1 MFEKR
6 HPIKVVAA
14 RSGLTAHV
22 IRIWER
28 RYDAVTPARTS
39 TNRRLY
45 SDEDIEHLILL
56 QKATRLGESIGQ
68 IARLPNSDLT
78 KLIESHRDRVAAA
91 ASSSISLNTPLSPR
105 QYVETCLS
113 FVAALDTRGLES
125 TLMKAS
131 VSLSQTSLLEQV
143 LEPLMYRVGDLW
155 SEGSLK
161 IVHEHLAS
169 AVVRSFLG
177 SLAMAYEV
185 REPAPILIVTTPVG
199 HRHEFGAL
207 IVTIRAA
214 AAGWR
219 AVYLGP
225 NLPADE
231 IAAAA
236 LDRSARAVAL
246 SLVYPGDEP
255 RVALELKRLRK
266 LLDPDVA
273 LLAGGRAAN
282 DYKAVLS
289 EIGARAPKNM
299 LSLARELEALSS
311 VQPTARSRA
320 DVGQT

>member
-14 RSGLTAHV
+14 RSGLSAHV
-22 IRIWER
+22 IRVWER
-28 RYDAVTPARTS
+28 RYDTVTPARTG

-56 QKATRLGESIGQ
+56 QKATSLGESIGQ
-68 IARLPNSDLT
+68 IARLPNSELVR
-78 KLIESHRDRVAAA
+78 LLEAYRDRQAAA
-91 ASSSISLNTPLSPR
+91 APSSISLSAPLSPR
-105 QYVETCLS
+105 QYVEICLG
-113 FVAALDTRGLES
+113 FVTSLDARGLES
-125 TLMKAS
+125 ALMKAS
-131 VSLSQTSLLEQV
+131 VSLSQMSLLEQV

-161 IVHEHLAS
+161 IAHEHLAS

-177 SLAMAYEV
+177 SLATAYEI
-185 REPAPILIVTTPVG
+185 REAAPVLIVTTPVG

-214 AAGWR
+214 AAGWQ

-236 LDRSARAVAL
+236 LDRNARAVAI

-255 RVALELKRLRK
+255 RVVLELKRLRR
-266 LLDPDVA
+266 LLNADVA
-273 LLAGGRAAN
+273 LL
-282 DYKAVLS
+282 
-289 EIGARAPKNM
+289 
-299 LSLARELEALSS
+299 
-311 VQPTARSRA
+311 
-320 DVGQT
+320 

>member
-1 MFEKR
+1 
-6 HPIKVVAA
+6 
-14 RSGLTAHV
+14 
-22 IRIWER
+22 
-28 RYDAVTPARTS
+28 
-39 TNRRLY
+39 
-45 SDEDIEHLILL
+45 
-56 QKATRLGESIGQ
+56 
-68 IARLPNSDLT
+68 
-78 KLIESHRDRVAAA
+78 
-91 ASSSISLNTPLSPR
+91 
-105 QYVETCLS
+105 
-113 FVAALDTRGLES
+113 
-125 TLMKAS
+125 
-131 VSLSQTSLLEQV
+131 
-143 LEPLMYRVGDLW
+143 
-155 SEGSLK
+155 
-161 IVHEHLAS
+161 
-169 AVVRSFLG
+169 
-177 SLAMAYEV
+177 MAYEV
-185 REPAPILIVTTPVG
+185 RETAPVLIVTTPVG

-231 IAAAA
+231 IAASA

-266 LLDPDVA
+266 LLGPDVA

-282 DYKAVLS
+282 DYKAVLN
-289 EIGARAPKNM
+289 EIGARVPKNM